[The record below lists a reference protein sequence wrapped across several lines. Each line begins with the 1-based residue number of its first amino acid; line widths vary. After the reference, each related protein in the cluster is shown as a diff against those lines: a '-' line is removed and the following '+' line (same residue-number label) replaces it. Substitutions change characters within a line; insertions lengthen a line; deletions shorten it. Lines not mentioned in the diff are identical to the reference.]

1 MVAFHGTLSE
11 RTVELR
17 YFNAMKLSTRVAH
30 GRLTRIC
37 FIDYDREMALVA
49 ERKNAQTGEH
59 EILGVGRLC
68 KIRGTDEAEFALVIS
83 DRFQGQG
90 LGTEL
95 LTRLLQIGRDEKL
108 RRIVGII
115 LRENV
120 AMKSICQRL
129 GFRLEYRGD
138 DPLIHAEIDL

>member
-1 MVAFHGTLSE
+1 MAFHGTLSE

-30 GRLTRIC
+30 RRLTRIC

-49 ERKNAQTGEH
+49 ERQSPCTGDH

-68 KIRGTDEAEFALVIS
+68 KVRGTDLAEFSLVIS
-83 DRFQGQG
+83 DRFQGHG

-95 LTRLLQIGRDEKL
+95 LSRLLQIGRDEKL
-108 RRIVGII
+108 RRIVGVI

-120 AMKSICQRL
+120 AMESICRRL
-129 GFRLEYRGD
+129 GFRLTHRGD
-138 DPLIHAEIDL
+138 EPLIHAEIDL